1 MAEAWNAVKGTTWE
15 LAPGQYSEWEQTR
28 PAIHIAEIR
37 RKPYTRSGFNS
48 STFPPQISS
57 MRPVTPLKQSRRPYF
72 VGIDVGGTNTKIGI
86 VDDLG
91 QTLSFESIPTNEEEG
106 PTGLFRRTAAAV
118 DGMIRSA
125 GISAA
130 DLKAAGLGTPG
141 PMDIAKGVILDPT
154 NMPHWRFFPVRDEL
168 SKILRLPVAFNN
180 DANAAAY
187 GEFWVGSGSKH
198 EGLILLT
205 LGTGVGGGI
214 IVNGVVIEGVN
225 SFGAECGHI
234 IVDSRPDARLCV
246 WGGGRGE
253 LEAYASASAIANRA
267 EELLAEGH
275 SSSLTRRVAAGETLS
290 TLLLAEEAEA
300 GDALSL
306 EVILEAATYLGIG
319 VVTLVHTIDPGAVI
333 LGGAMNFGGHRTQVG
348 RQFIERV
355 REEFCSRAFDV
366 VAKGTLIDYASLG
379 GDAGYIGAAGIAR
392 AKIA

>member
-1 MAEAWNAVKGTTWE
+1 MQQ
-15 LAPGQYSEWEQTR
+15 L
-28 PAIHIAEIR
+28 
-37 RKPYTRSGFNS
+37 
-48 STFPPQISS
+48 
-57 MRPVTPLKQSRRPYF
+57 TPLKNSKHPFF

-91 QTLSFESIPTNEEEG
+91 QTLAFDSIPTNEERG
-106 PTGLFRRTAAAV
+106 PADL
-118 DGMIRSA
+118 MERSGA
-125 GISAA
+125 KVKQMVATLGISSA
-130 DLKAAGLGTPG
+130 DLKAAGIGTPG
-141 PMDIAKGVILDPT
+141 PMSIPQGMIHDPT
-154 NMPHWRFFPVRDEL
+154 NLPHWRFFPIRDVL
-168 SKILRLPVAFNN
+168 SKILDLPVAFNN

-187 GEFWVGSGSKH
+187 GEFWVGSGRESKS
-198 EGLILLT
+198 LILLT

-214 IVNGVVIEGVN
+214 IVNGVVVEGVN

-253 LEAYASASAIANRA
+253 LEAYASASAVADRA
-267 EELLAEGH
+267 EQLLADGRP
-275 SSSLTRRVAAGETLS
+275 SSLNRRVAAGEKLS
-290 TLLLAEEAEA
+290 TLMISEEAEK

-333 LGGAMNFGGHRTQVG
+333 LGGAMNFGGRHAEVG

-355 REEFCSRAFDV
+355 REVFRSRAFDIV
-366 VAKGTLIDYASLG
+366 KNTVIDYASLG

-392 AKIA
+392 AKLA